1 MKELVRSSVNHWRE
15 VSLRQ
20 GVAIA
25 VLGLGLLSW
34 AGAAV
39 SQQCSTSMSCAGGGS
54 VSCSTPSYGW
64 GGSCSAEG
72 GSVRCTWTE
81 SCGDGCTETRTR
93 VRECPKE
100 KIGS

>member
-1 MKELVRSSVNHWRE
+1 MKEPVQSCVNRGPK
-15 VSLRQ
+15 VFLRQ
-20 GVAIA
+20 SVAIA
-25 VLGLGLLSW
+25 VLGAGLLSW
-34 AGAAV
+34 AGVAV
-39 SQQCSTSMSCAGGGS
+39 SQQCSVSMSCAGGGS

-81 SCGDGCTETRTR
+81 SCGSDCTETRTR

-100 KIGS
+100 KINP